1 MAVLPIRKFGDP
13 VLREKCKRVTSFGSS
28 IQKLID
34 NMIETMQENYGAG
47 LAAPQ
52 VGKVIRLIVVLDL
65 DSDGDPFAL
74 INPEVVKKSGERVV
88 DEGCLSYPGYRGE
101 VTRSESV
108 TVKALD
114 RHGKAVRL
122 KATDFL
128 AQVLE
133 HEIDHLNGVLY
144 TDLLV
149 GDDKLYKVEPEED
162 TQP

>member
-13 VLREKCKRVTSFGSS
+13 VLREKCKRVTSFGGS

-65 DSDGDPFAL
+65 DSDGEPFAL
-74 INPEVVKKSGERVV
+74 INPEVVKKSGERIV

-144 TDLLV
+144 TDLLA